1 MRRGLRSC
9 KILQILCILSRLQG
23 GLFARREALRD
34 VVFAYALRV
43 VCRGQ
48 GESDLVHAGAKDFIN
63 LALPSGRAFG
73 ADRRKELA
81 PFCVAHKAKAK
92 LGQLFI

>member
-1 MRRGLRSC
+1 MHS
-9 KILQILCILSRLQG
+9 ILLGVEG

-48 GESDLVHAGAKDFIN
+48 GESDLVHAGAEEIIN
-63 LALPSGRAFG
+63 LAMSCGRT
-73 ADRRKELA
+73 
-81 PFCVAHKAKAK
+81 
-92 LGQLFI
+92 LGEIAEKSLRHFASLIKPKRNSVSFLSSYTLYLS

>member
-1 MRRGLRSC
+1 MHS
-9 KILQILCILSRLQG
+9 ILLGVEG
-23 GLFARREALRD
+23 GLFARREALSD

-48 GESDLVHAGAKDFIN
+48 GESDLVHAGAEEIIN

-73 ADRRKELA
+73 ADCRKELA
-81 PFCVAHKAKAK
+81 PFCVAHKAEAK